1 MTDSASLATAPSGLN
16 GPHVSLIA
24 RFSVR
29 FALRTGGG
37 IMFLLI
43 AVIAGLGVAAIFIT
57 PVERML
63 ERPQFAGVGGSEIDA
78 GTAADRILQAEEVR
92 DVVKWITGGDDAQ
105 ARYLMNDKPALLS
118 AIVVILLML
127 FPFLACLGSFNQTTG
142 DIGSRGLRYL
152 LLRTERPNIFL
163 GRFLGTA
170 AFVLVCTVLLMTIV
184 LLYVGFKLKVYSAGA
199 LVGWGLQ
206 TTLALAVLALPYAA
220 MCAWMSGMLDTP
232 FGSLALCLLLAG
244 FPILFFWMLDVAIR
258 ADAGWLMK
266 TLPWGWKYDLLSVNV
281 GERLLAYGA
290 LLGMTGFFLWIGARA
305 FQKRDL

>member
-1 MTDSASLATAPSGLN
+1 MTTSATLATAPSGLN
-16 GPHVSLIA
+16 APHVSLIA

-43 AVIAGLGVAAIFIT
+43 AMIAGLLVATIFIT

-63 ERPQFAGVGGSEIDA
+63 ARPEFAGAGAQGLDA
-78 GTAADRILQAEEVR
+78 GTATDRILQAEEVR
-92 DVVKWITGGDDAQ
+92 DAVKWMTGGDDAQ
-105 ARYLMNDKPALLS
+105 ARYLLNDNPALVS

-163 GRFLGTA
+163 GRFIGTA
-170 AFVLVCTVLLMTIV
+170 VFVVVCTVLLMTIV
-184 LLYVGFKLKVYSAGA
+184 LLYVGFKLKVYAAGA

-244 FPILFFWMLDVAIR
+244 FPILFFWMLDVAVVG
-258 ADAGWLMK
+258 DLSWLTK
-266 TLPWGWKYDLLSVNV
+266 ILPWGWKYDLLSANV
-281 GERLLAYGA
+281 GERLLAFGV